1 MSSASARVVADV
13 AIATLPSRVVS
24 QSSAKVVAGTL
35 PKSGPET
42 RARFWQTPLSPAP
55 GPWNCLAPAASPG
68 KGSRRGLTPG
78 SGGRSRRGLALAAVP
93 GGVGEESPGSGSRR
107 SRRRVPVAAPAA
119 VPGGGSRRS
128 PAPATNP
135 GGLRRIGPGGGGIQK
150 CRNKS

>member
-68 KGSRRGLTPG
+68 KGSRRGPTPG
-78 SGGRSRRGLALAAVP
+78 SGGRSRIGLALAAVP
-93 GGVGEESPGSGSRR
+93 GGGSRR

-119 VPGGGSRRS
+119 VPVGGSRRS

-135 GGLRRIGPGGGGIQK
+135 GGRRRIGPGGGGIQK